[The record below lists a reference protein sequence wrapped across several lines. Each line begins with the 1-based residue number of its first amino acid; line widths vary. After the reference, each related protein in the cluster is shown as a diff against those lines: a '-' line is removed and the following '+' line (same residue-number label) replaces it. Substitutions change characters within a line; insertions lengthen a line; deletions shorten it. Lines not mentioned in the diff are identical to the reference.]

1 MNRRSHWEPLFLAC
15 VAVCL
20 DAQCQKRGITCLW
33 SKTHPPWHLTG
44 QWRDIIARVWISD
57 TALSQQMRAGRH
69 SAPQQL
75 CLLTSSVI
83 NGGYKVH
90 GNDVLHHHTPL
101 HSPWQR
107 SDPQLM
113 WRCLLFRWFLFNP
126 VSLCVGAVCGCDMA
140 RSGFFMRNGDYLCPL
155 DFQRLHGTPCN
166 NCREFVEGE
175 VVTVL
180 GKTYHPACFVCNICK
195 SV

>member
-1 MNRRSHWEPLFLAC
+1 MNGRLYWEGLYQAC
-15 VAVCL
+15 VGTCL
-20 DAQCQKRGITCLW
+20 EAQCQKQSITCPS
-33 SKTHPPWHLTG
+33 SKTYPPWHLT
-44 QWRDIIARVWISD
+44 VWFQHSC
-57 TALSQQMRAGRH
+57 LNVRHHFVQQMRAGRH
-69 SAPQQL
+69 SAPRQL

-83 NGGYKVH
+83 NGGYKIN
-90 GNDVLHHHTPL
+90 GNGIFNHYKLL
-101 HSPWQR
+101 CSLWQC
-107 SDPQLM
+107 SDPQVV
-113 WRCLLFRWFLFNP
+113 WKCSLFSWFLLEP

-140 RSGFFMRNGDYLCPL
+140 QSGFFIRNGDYLCPL

-195 SV
+195 

>member
-1 MNRRSHWEPLFLAC
+1 MWTVSPWSILGLCRGMFRSTVSETRYRMSLVKNISSLTFDGTAAWFHHS
-15 VAVCL
+15 CL
-20 DAQCQKRGITCLW
+20 NV
-33 SKTHPPWHLTG
+33 WH
-44 QWRDIIARVWISD
+44 RFV
-57 TALSQQMRAGRH
+57 QQMTAGRH

-83 NGGYKVH
+83 NGGYKVN
-90 GNDVLHHHTPL
+90 GNDILHHYKL
-101 HSPWQR
+101 FSSLWQH
-107 SDPQLM
+107 SDPQVI
-113 WRCLLFRWFLFNP
+113 WKCLLFSWFLLEP

-140 RSGFFMRNGDYLCPL
+140 QSGFFMRNGDYLCPL

-180 GKTYHPACFVCNICK
+180 GKTYHPACFVCNNCK
-195 SV
+195 